1 MRNATDLLIEDLNQD
16 FTNTLNEGLEIT
28 EYNYN
33 YNKFNGYEVDV
44 MFNYNDGCLE
54 DLDITL
60 DGGALTT
67 PIALHEA
74 IEKVCIEFCSH
85 LKENEDTD
93 NAREETNN
101 SLTHNFN

>member
-67 PIALHEA
+67 PIALREA
-74 IEKVCIEFCSH
+74 IEKACIEFCSH